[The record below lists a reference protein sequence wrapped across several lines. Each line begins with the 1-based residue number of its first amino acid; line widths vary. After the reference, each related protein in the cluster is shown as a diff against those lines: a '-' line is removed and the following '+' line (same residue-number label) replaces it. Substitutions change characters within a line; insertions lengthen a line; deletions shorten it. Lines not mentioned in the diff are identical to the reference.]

1 MLLPEARRS
10 AGLSR
15 TDIGKS
21 KVDTAAAISEIRL
34 DYESPHFLQSLFAG
48 DTTLLKTLE
57 RRLNITV
64 TTRDG
69 WLRFAGDKVA
79 IEKARRIFEQL
90 EKARREGSVITAH
103 TFNFAIDSAMDT
115 PGTSTKGE
123 RVPPLTELVSVK
135 LLGTPRKPAVSPRT
149 VGQLRYIQSI
159 DKHDVVFGIGP
170 AGTGK
175 TYLAMA
181 CAIAALKERKV
192 NRIILTRPAVEA
204 GEALGFLP
212 GDLNEKIFPY
222 LRPLYDALY
231 DMLEPDEVEKYIERN
246 LIEIAPLAYMRGRTL
261 NRAFIILDEAQ
272 NTTEAQMFMFLT
284 RLGEDSR
291 CVITGDETQID
302 LRGNMRS
309 GLVEAIRV
317 LEGTEGIDFLRF
329 GTRDVVRHR
338 IVQRII
344 DAYQKHRGDAE

>member
-1 MLLPEARRS
+1 VEP
-10 AGLSR
+10 AG
-15 TDIGKS
+15 
-21 KVDTAAAISEIRL
+21 AISEIRL
-34 DYESPHFLQSLFAG
+34 DYESPYFLQSLFAG
-48 DTTLLKTLE
+48 DAALLKTLE

-69 WLRFAGDKVA
+69 WLRFAGAKAA
-79 IEKARRIFEQL
+79 IEKARTIFEQL
-90 EKARREGSVITAH
+90 EKARREGSVITDH
-103 TFNFAIDSAMDT
+103 TFNFAIDSVMDSPANDAEGSGVAGNGSGKT
-115 PGTSTKGE
+115 A
-123 RVPPLTELVSVK
+123 LTELVSVK

-149 VGQLRYIQSI
+149 VGQLRYIKSI
-159 DKHDVVFGIGP
+159 NKHDVVFGIGP

-181 CAIAALKERKV
+181 CALTALKERKV

-317 LEGTEGIDFLRF
+317 LDGTEGIDFIRF
-329 GTRDVVRHR
+329 ETRDVVRHR
-338 IVQRII
+338 VVQRII
-344 DAYQKHRGDAE
+344 DAYQKHRGDAR

>member
-1 MLLPEARRS
+1 MEQ
-10 AGLSR
+10 
-15 TDIGKS
+15 
-21 KVDTAAAISEIRL
+21 TAVTEDIRL

-48 DTTLLKTLE
+48 DAALLKSLE

-69 WLRFAGDKVA
+69 WLRLAGDGAA
-79 IEKARRIFEQL
+79 IDQGRRIFEQL
-90 EKARREGSVITAH
+90 EKARRDGSVITEHA
-103 TFNFAIDSAMDT
+103 FNFAVDSILETGGDDGKDSAAL
-115 PGTSTKGE
+115 S
-123 RVPPLTELVSVK
+123 ELVGVR

-159 DKHDVVFGIGP
+159 DSHDVVFGIGP

-181 CAIAALKERKV
+181 CAITALKERKV

-246 LIEIAPLAYMRGRTL
+246 LMEIAPLAYMRGRTL

-291 CVITGDETQID
+291 CVVTGDATQID

-309 GLVEAIRV
+309 GLVEASKI
-317 LEGTEGIDFLRF
+317 LPGTKGIDFVRF
-329 GTRDVVRHR
+329 EQRDVVRHR
-338 IVQRII
+338 VVQRII
-344 DAYQKHRGDAE
+344 DAYQKHRDEPQ

>member
-1 MLLPEARRS
+1 MEP
-10 AGLSR
+10 AG
-15 TDIGKS
+15 
-21 KVDTAAAISEIRL
+21 AISEIRL
-34 DYESPHFLQSLFAG
+34 DYESPYFLQSLFAG
-48 DTTLLKTLE
+48 DAALLKTLE

-69 WLRFAGDKVA
+69 WLRFAGAKAA
-79 IEKARRIFEQL
+79 IEKARTIFEQL
-90 EKARREGSVITAH
+90 EKARREGSVITDH
-103 TFNFAIDSAMDT
+103 TFNFAIDSVMDSPANDAEGSGVAGNGSGKT
-115 PGTSTKGE
+115 A
-123 RVPPLTELVSVK
+123 LTELVSVK

-149 VGQLRYIQSI
+149 VGQLRYIKSI
-159 DKHDVVFGIGP
+159 NKHDVVFGIGP

-181 CAIAALKERKV
+181 CALTALKERKV

-317 LEGTEGIDFLRF
+317 LDGTEGIDFIRF
-329 GTRDVVRHR
+329 ETRDVVRHR
-338 IVQRII
+338 VVQRII
-344 DAYQKHRGDAE
+344 DAYQKHRGDAR

>member
-1 MLLPEARRS
+1 MGQAS
-10 AGLSR
+10 G
-15 TDIGKS
+15 TD
-21 KVDTAAAISEIRL
+21 EIRL

-48 DTTLLKTLE
+48 DTALLKTLGE
-57 RRLNITV
+57 RLSITI

-69 WLRFAGDKVA
+69 WLRLAGEREA
-79 IEKARRIFEQL
+79 IDQGRQIFEQL

-103 TFNFAIDSAMDT
+103 TFNFAIDSTVKTVDSSEQGDKTAL
-115 PGTSTKGE
+115 S
-123 RVPPLTELVSVK
+123 ELVSVK

-159 DKHDVVFGIGP
+159 DNHDVVFGVGP

-181 CAIAALKERKV
+181 CAITALKERQV

-231 DMLEPDEVEKYIERN
+231 DMLEPDEVEKYIESN

-261 NRAFIILDEAQ
+261 SRAFIILDEAQ

-291 CVITGDETQID
+291 CVVTGDATQID

-309 GLVEAIRV
+309 GLVEAMKV
-317 LEGTEGIDFLRF
+317 LPGTKGIDFIRF
-329 GTRDVVRHR
+329 DTRDVVRHPV
-338 IVQRII
+338 VQRII
-344 DAYQKHRGDAE
+344 NAYQKHRDEPGS

>member
-1 MLLPEARRS
+1 MEP
-10 AGLSR
+10 AG
-15 TDIGKS
+15 
-21 KVDTAAAISEIRL
+21 AISEIRL
-34 DYESPHFLQSLFAG
+34 DYESPYFLQSLFAG
-48 DTTLLKTLE
+48 DAALLKTLE

-69 WLRFAGDKVA
+69 WLRFAGAKAA
-79 IEKARRIFEQL
+79 IEKARTIFEQL
-90 EKARREGSVITAH
+90 EKARREGSVITDH
-103 TFNFAIDSAMDT
+103 TFNFAIDSVMDSPANDAEGSGVAGNGSGKT
-115 PGTSTKGE
+115 A
-123 RVPPLTELVSVK
+123 LTELVSVK

-149 VGQLRYIQSI
+149 VGQLRYIKSI
-159 DKHDVVFGIGP
+159 NKHDVVFGIGP

-181 CAIAALKERKV
+181 CALTALKERKV

-231 DMLEPDEVEKYIERN
+231 EMLEPDEVEKYIERN

-317 LEGTEGIDFLRF
+317 LDGTEGIDFIRF
-329 GTRDVVRHR
+329 ETRDVVRHR
-338 IVQRII
+338 VVQRII
-344 DAYQKHRGDAE
+344 DAYQKHRGDAR

>member
-1 MLLPEARRS
+1 M
-10 AGLSR
+10 
-15 TDIGKS
+15 
-21 KVDTAAAISEIRL
+21 
-34 DYESPHFLQSLFAG
+34 
-48 DTTLLKTLE
+48 
-57 RRLNITV
+57 
-64 TTRDG
+64 
-69 WLRFAGDKVA
+69 
-79 IEKARRIFEQL
+79 
-90 EKARREGSVITAH
+90 
-103 TFNFAIDSAMDT
+103 
-115 PGTSTKGE
+115 
-123 RVPPLTELVSVK
+123 
-135 LLGTPRKPAVSPRT
+135 
-149 VGQLRYIQSI
+149 RYIKSI
-159 DKHDVVFGIGP
+159 DAHDVVFGIGP

-181 CAIAALKERKV
+181 CAITALKERKV

-291 CVITGDETQID
+291 CVITGDATQID
-302 LRGNMRS
+302 LRANMRS
-309 GLVEAIRV
+309 GLIEAIRV
-317 LEGTEGIDFLRF
+317 LEGTEGIDFVRF
-329 GTRDVVRHR
+329 ETRDVVRHR
-338 IVQRII
+338 VVQRII
-344 DAYQKHRGDAE
+344 DAYQKHRSSAE

>member
-1 MLLPEARRS
+1 MEAS
-10 AGLSR
+10 G
-15 TDIGKS
+15 TN
-21 KVDTAAAISEIRL
+21 EIRL

-48 DTTLLKTLE
+48 DISLLKALE
-57 RRLNITV
+57 KRLGITV

-69 WLRFAGDKVA
+69 WLRLAGDSDA
-79 IEKARRIFEQL
+79 IEKGRQIFEQL
-90 EKARREGSVITAH
+90 ERARRDGSVITAH
-103 TFNFAIDSAMDT
+103 TFNFAMDSIA
-115 PGTSTKGE
+115 
-123 RVPPLTELVSVK
+123 PLEQKADGSEQTDLSELVSVR

-159 DKHDVVFGIGP
+159 DNHDVVFGIGP

-181 CAIAALKERKV
+181 CAITALKERKV

-291 CVITGDETQID
+291 CVVTGDSTQID

-309 GLVEAIRV
+309 GLVEAMKI
-317 LEGTEGIDFLRF
+317 LPNTKGIDFIRF
-329 GTRDVVRHR
+329 EQRDVVRHPV
-338 IVQRII
+338 VQRII
-344 DAYQKHRGDAE
+344 AAYDEHRDGAES